1 LLYNFFIQRGRRNEA
16 GFNAV
21 RPHETKMKTREEK
34 EKIVKELK
42 QFFEKSSKVFFISLL
57 NLNAEIQNSLRDQI
71 KKIGGILK
79 IAKKTLIKL
88 ANPNLDL
95 EQEKFKIPF
104 GLIFDLNDAKNIEI
118 FKILTEFN
126 KTYNLTII
134 EGLMQNRVLS
144 PKEIIEIGKLPS
156 YEVLL
161 QKYNYLLKSLLGR
174 LVFTLKIPISKLT
187 LVVNNI
193 KK

>member
-1 LLYNFFIQRGRRNEA
+1 
-16 GFNAV
+16 
-21 RPHETKMKTREEK
+21 
-34 EKIVKELK
+34 
-42 QFFEKSSKVFFISLL
+42 
-57 NLNAEIQNSLRDQI
+57 
-71 KKIGGILK
+71 
-79 IAKKTLIKL
+79 
-88 ANPNLDL
+88 
-95 EQEKFKIPF
+95 
-104 GLIFDLNDAKNIEI
+104 
-118 FKILTEFN
+118 
-126 KTYNLTII
+126 
-134 EGLMQNRVLS
+134 MQNKVLS

>member
-1 LLYNFFIQRGRRNEA
+1 
-16 GFNAV
+16 
-21 RPHETKMKTREEK
+21 MKTREEK

-71 KKIGGILK
+71 KKVGGILK

-134 EGLMQNRVLS
+134 EGLMQNRVLGS
-144 PKEIIEIGKLPS
+144 KEIIEIGELPS
-156 YEVLL
+156 YEILL
-161 QKYNYLLKSLLGR
+161 QKYTYLLKSLLGR

-193 KK
+193 NK

>member
-1 LLYNFFIQRGRRNEA
+1 
-16 GFNAV
+16 
-21 RPHETKMKTREEK
+21 MKTRQEK
-34 EKIVKELK
+34 EQIIKELK

-71 KKIGGILK
+71 KKVGGVLK

-161 QKYNYLLKSLLGR
+161 QKYTYLLKSLLGR

>member
-1 LLYNFFIQRGRRNEA
+1 
-16 GFNAV
+16 
-21 RPHETKMKTREEK
+21 MKTRQEK
-34 EKIVKELK
+34 EQIIKELK
-42 QFFEKSSKVFFISLL
+42 QFFEKSSKIFFISLL

-79 IAKKTLIKL
+79 ITKKTLIKL

-118 FKILTEFN
+118 FKILAEFN

-134 EGLMQNRVLS
+134 EGLIQNRVLS
-144 PKEIIEIGKLPS
+144 PKEIIEIGELPS